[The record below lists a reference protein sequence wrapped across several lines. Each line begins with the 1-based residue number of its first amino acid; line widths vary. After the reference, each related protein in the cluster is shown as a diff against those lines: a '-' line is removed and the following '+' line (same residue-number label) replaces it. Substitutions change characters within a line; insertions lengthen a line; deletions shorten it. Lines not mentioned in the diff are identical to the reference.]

1 MKTQK
6 NPFLNQ
12 ITLGDSLELLPKL
25 PAKSVD
31 LIFADPPYYLQLKQD
46 LFRPNMSYVD
56 GVDDDWDKF
65 ENFADYDQFS
75 KSWLSEARRVM
86 KPNATIWV
94 SGTYH
99 NIFRVGAVMQDM
111 GFWILNMV
119 TWMKFNAMPN
129 FRGTRLKNDVEFI
142 IWAKLSQ
149 NSKYTFNHHFMKRFN
164 DFSPDKQLGSVW
176 KINSIDRAE
185 RLRGK
190 QGEKLH
196 PTQKPIELLQRI
208 ILASSL
214 PNDVVLDPFA
224 GTGTTPAV
232 AKELRRQFIAIEQ
245 HEPYFEAALERI
257 ANVEPLPESHEMI
270 RSVYQEKPPRVA
282 FKTLLSDGHLQVGQ
296 RLYLDNPSTEATI
309 TKTGKLKLGEQVES
323 IHKLACI
330 LKNLPST
337 NGWKHWYYEAEDG
350 SRKLIDEL
358 RASYGENGVGAE

>member
-1 MKTQK
+1 
-6 NPFLNQ
+6 
-12 ITLGDSLELLPKL
+12 LPKL

-65 ENFADYDQFS
+65 ENFAEYDEFS
-75 KSWLSEARRVM
+75 KAWLSEARRVM
-86 KPNATIWV
+86 KADATIWV

-111 GFWILNMV
+111 GFWILNTV

-142 IWAKLSQ
+142 IWAKPAQ
-149 NSKYTFNHHFMKRFN
+149 NSKYTFNHHLMKRFN

-185 RLRGK
+185 RLRDK

-196 PTQKPIELLQRI
+196 PTQKPIGLLQRI

-232 AKELRRQFIAIEQ
+232 AKQLRRQYIAIEQ
-245 HEPYFEAALERI
+245 HEPYYEAALERI
-257 ANVEPLPESHEMI
+257 AIVEALHENHEWI

-282 FKTLLSDGHLQVGQ
+282 FKTLLEDGHLQEGQ
-296 RLYLDNPSTEATI
+296 RLYLDSPNTEVII
-309 TKTGKLKLGEQVES
+309 TKNGKLKLGEQVES

-358 RASYGENGVGAE
+358 RLKYESNGKT